1 MTDCTV
7 ELEYLKQQYSIL
19 AAKLTQLLD
28 AYNELSERIPPP
40 KMSTLNHL
48 GEAVTNIGPRL
59 GESVSGVQENIAA
72 AGDTLRTT
80 LDTAS
85 EKASGVLDDTRETA
99 SMLGDKFKSG
109 VDTASSKIGDVYE
122 SAKTA
127 IMGEQPQEE
136 EQQEEERQEE
146 ERQEEEQQQEARENM
161 LGGKQKRKK
170 THKSNSQKFK
180 KVTLKTRKNYRKRQ

>member
-1 MTDCTV
+1 M
-7 ELEYLKQQYSIL
+7 
-19 AAKLTQLLD
+19 
-28 AYNELSERIPPP
+28 
-40 KMSTLNHL
+40 
-48 GEAVTNIGPRL
+48 
-59 GESVSGVQENIAA
+59 
-72 AGDTLRTT
+72 
-80 LDTAS
+80 
-85 EKASGVLDDTRETA
+85 LDDTRETA

-136 EQQEEERQEE
+136 ERQEEEQQEEERQEEERQEE